1 MWHDSSPEATARLP
15 GAEVA
20 ALLAGSWRPAP
31 PPLNLGPEAIA
42 AAVPLLLQST
52 AAPLAWHRHRA
63 AGPSRTRPVRPLQN
77 AYREAAIESAG
88 HEQHLQEVLPLL
100 RAAGVEPILIKGW
113 SVARLYPETGL
124 RPYCDIDLGVRPDQ
138 LGAAIRVL
146 DAAARN
152 ELTVDLHGGV
162 PDMQDRSWDAVYRRS
177 RLLRLGDVDVR
188 VLCPEDQ
195 LRHLCLHL
203 MRHGCAAPL
212 WLCDLGAA
220 VEARPAGFDWD
231 YCLSG
236 HRAQSDWVVC
246 WLGLAARLLGAR
258 LGEPSLAARAADLPP
273 WLAPTVLERWT
284 RPVRDWRLLD
294 PIKSAY
300 RRRLRPYR
308 SRRLTQFLGLAGRLA
323 DAPYQLWRQ
332 YGRWSRPAG
341 RPFELH
347 D

>member
-1 MWHDSSPEATARLP
+1 MRQDSSPEAADSLP
-15 GAEVA
+15 GADVA
-20 ALLAGSWRPAP
+20 AILAGAWRSVP
-31 PPLNLGPEAIA
+31 PPLPLGPEAVA
-42 AAVPLLLQST
+42 VAVPLLLQST
-52 AAPLAWHRHRA
+52 AAPLAWHRLRA
-63 AGPSRTRPVRPLQN
+63 AGLRSTRPVRPLHN

-100 RAAGVEPILIKGW
+100 RSAGVEPILIKGW

-124 RPYCDIDLGVRPDQ
+124 RPYCDLDLGVPPD
-138 LGAAIRVL
+138 RL
-146 DAAARN
+146 DAAKDALTRADRP
-152 ELTVDLHGGV
+152 ELSVDLHGGI
-162 PDMQDRSWDAVYRRS
+162 PDMRDRTWADVSRRS
-177 RLLRLGDVDVR
+177 QLLRLGDVDVR
-188 VLCPEDQ
+188 ALCPEDQ

-220 VEARPAGFDWD
+220 VEARPADFDWD
-231 YCLSG
+231 YCLHG
-236 HRAQSDWVVC
+236 HRAQSAWVVC

-258 LGEPSLAARAADLPP
+258 LDEPSLEARAAGLPP

-284 RPVRDWRLLD
+284 RPIHDWRLLD

-308 SRRLTQFLGLAGRLA
+308 SRRLTQFLGLAGRVA

-332 YGRWSRPAG
+332 YGRWSRPPG